1 MPATDVAIVGIGMH
15 RFGRTEGLSGR
26 AQGAHAVRAALRDA
40 GIEWRDVQFAFGGS
54 VASGNAD
61 TLVNELGLTSLPFIN
76 VSNGCAT
83 GGSALAAAATT
94 IASGA
99 FDVGVAVGFDKHP
112 RGAFNADPEASGL
125 GRWYGQT
132 GMMLTTQFFAMK
144 LRRYLHD
151 HSVDPRV
158 LGAIA
163 AKAYANG
170 ALNPNAWRRHA
181 LTEDEIHASPMV
193 NDPLTQYMFCS
204 PGEGAVA
211 VVLTRAD
218 RARRYTSKPVYLRSV
233 SFRTRKYGSFEVFS
247 PCLSP
252 TRADSPTVDAA
263 QGVFEEAG
271 VSPSDVKVAQIQDTE
286 AGAEL
291 MHMAETGLC
300 KHGEQEALITAG
312 QTRIGGSLPIN
323 TDGGCIAS
331 GEPIGASGLRQI
343 YENVLQLRGD
353 AGLRQ
358 VPGDPN
364 VAFSHVYGAPG
375 VSACTVTVA

>member
-1 MPATDVAIVGIGMH
+1 MTATDVAIVGIGMH
-15 RFGRTEGLSGR
+15 PFGRTDGMTGR
-26 AQGAHAVRAALRDA
+26 AQGAYAVRAALRDA
-40 GIEWRDVQFAFGGS
+40 GIDWKDVQFAFGGS
-54 VASGNAD
+54 AASGNAD

-83 GGSALAAAATT
+83 GGSALTAAATT

-99 FDVGVAVGFDKHP
+99 YDLGVVVGFDKHP

-132 GMMLTTQFFAMK
+132 GLMLTTQFFAMK
-144 LRRYLHD
+144 LQRYLHD
-151 HSVDPRV
+151 HSMDSAV
-158 LGAIA
+158 LAKVA

-170 ALNPNAWRRHA
+170 SLNDHAWRRTA
-181 LTEDEIHASPMV
+181 LTEDEITASPMV

-211 VVLTRAD
+211 IVLASRE
-218 RARRYTSKPVYLRSV
+218 RARSHASQPVYLRSV
-233 SFRTRKYGSFEVFS
+233 SFRTRRYGSFEVFS

-252 TRADSPTVDAA
+252 DRADSPTVQAARSAYEDA
-263 QGVFEEAG
+263 GIG
-271 VSPSDVKVAQIQDTE
+271 PGDIKVAQIQDTE

-300 KHGEQEALITAG
+300 KHGEQEALIAAG
-312 QTRIGGSLPIN
+312 ETGIGGALPIN
-323 TDGGCIAS
+323 TDGGCIAN

-353 AGLRQ
+353 AGARQ
-358 VPGDPN
+358 VPDAPN

-375 VSACTVTVA
+375 VSACTVTVV